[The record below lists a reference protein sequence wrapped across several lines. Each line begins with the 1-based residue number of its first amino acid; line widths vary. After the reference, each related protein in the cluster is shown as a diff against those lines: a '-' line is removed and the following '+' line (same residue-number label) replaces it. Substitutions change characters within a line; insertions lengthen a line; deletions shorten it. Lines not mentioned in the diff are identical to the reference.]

1 MIAFSHVKGKEKQPV
16 EAICQSAQWSLESP
30 EDADCM
36 VEMGLCTVYYIYCT
50 EVVWWRGGDVR
61 CAVCSTPHVCHPVF
75 ILGCT
80 LYTSGHTCAV
90 CSVYT
95 SCVSL
100 SSVRQAC
107 SSQIQ
112 YLLNSTKIT
121 SNTETAMLS
130 IYRLHSKDTQCTL
143 YNVHWTHLVQ

>member
-100 SSVRQAC
+100 SSVKDKPAR
-107 SSQIQ
+107 
-112 YLLNSTKIT
+112 LRF
-121 SNTETAMLS
+121 S
-130 IYRLHSKDTQCTL
+130 IC
-143 YNVHWTHLVQ
+143 